1 MKTLQLSGNGS
12 ALLAGRVLPL
22 RAVRGGCL
30 VFGLLLSSSVA
41 FADPILIVT
50 SGTFS
55 SGQEDTGFF
64 PEGTNFSFNASY
76 GLDPVVQCGPC
87 TPGTS
92 LDLSSTVNVLDWQS
106 NRPVTLDGQTYQSV
120 FFRGTLDF
128 DAGSVI
134 VPDIPPDGPTTILSS
149 TFTFTGTL
157 AAFAQPGGAGAPLF
171 STDLIGSGFGPF
183 AARVVFINRDG
194 APHLQVHQL
203 DYHFDDV
210 APVPEPASMLLLGTG
225 LVGVGVRRW
234 RRRRS

>member
-1 MKTLQLSGNGS
+1 V
-12 ALLAGRVLPL
+12 VL
-22 RAVRGGCL
+22 
-30 VFGLLLSSSVA
+30 GLLLSSGVA

-50 SGTFS
+50 NGTFS

-64 PEGTNFSFNASY
+64 PEGTNFSFPASF

-92 LDLSSTVNVLDWQS
+92 LDLSSTVNVVDWQS
-106 NRPVTLDGQTYQSV
+106 SRPVTFDGQTYESA

-134 VPDIPPDGPTTILSS
+134 VPDIPPGGPTTILWS

-157 AAFAQPGGAGAPLF
+157 AAFAQPGGAGTPLF
-171 STDLIGSGFGPF
+171 SADLIGSGLGPH
-183 AARVVFINRDG
+183 AARAVFKNRDDV
-194 APHLQVHQL
+194 PHLQVYQL

-225 LVGVGVRRW
+225 LVGVGLRRW
-234 RRRRS
+234 RQRRS